1 MALLGRPV
9 AVDACACVAG
19 VYGER
24 AMTGGLKLL
33 ARQQA
38 KWLGVTGGLEASAI
52 LNSLGLGRSLSG
64 RGVIF
69 TLHHVRPHVA
79 QTAEPNRHLEVTP
92 EFLDEA
98 ISAILDEGYLPIAL
112 SQLPDWLKNGDPRR
126 PVAIFTLD
134 DGYRDNA
141 TFAAPIFQRHEVPFT
156 VFVARGLTERTHT
169 VWWETLARLVNATD
183 ELAYDFGNG
192 MEFLEIATASQKAA
206 AYERIGDGIIGPME
220 AEAVVQLNETAKLHG
235 IDAYALVDE
244 VIMDRKDLQD
254 LIKNPYAHLGAH
266 GISHR
271 AIAHLNRHAAI
282 DELTASAIYVTGI
295 TGRRTRVFSYPYGF
309 PAAVSKRDKD
319 LAVECGFDLAVTTA
333 PGTLT
338 ERALSHMGG
347 LPRVSLNGLYQK
359 ARYVRAL
366 ASGIPFTLV
375 N

>member
-1 MALLGRPV
+1 
-9 AVDACACVAG
+9 
-19 VYGER
+19 
-24 AMTGGLKLL
+24 MTSGLKLL

-52 LNSLGLGRSLSG
+52 LSSLGLGRGLSG

-69 TLHHVRPHVA
+69 TLHHVRPHVP

-98 ISAILDEGYLPIAL
+98 ISVIVGEGYLPIAL
-112 SQLPDWLKNGDPRR
+112 SQLPDWLKNGDPRQ

-141 TFAAPIFQRHEVPFT
+141 THAAPVFQRHEVPFT
-156 VFVARGLTERTHT
+156 VFVARGATERTHT
-169 VWWETLARLVNATD
+169 LWWETLARLVNATD
-183 ELAYDFGNG
+183 ELAYDFGKG
-192 MEFLEIATASQKAA
+192 MEYLEIATSAQKAA
-206 AYERIGDGIIGPME
+206 AYERIGSRIIGPME
-220 AEAVVQLNETAKLHG
+220 AEAVDRLNETAKRYG

-254 LIKNPYAHLGAH
+254 LVKNPFAHLGAH
-266 GISHR
+266 GVTHR
-271 AIAHLNRHAAI
+271 AITHLNRHAAI
-282 DELTASAIYVTGI
+282 DELTGSAIYVTGI
-295 TGRRTRVFSYPYGF
+295 TGRQTRVFSYPYGF
-309 PAAVSKRDKD
+309 AAAISKREKD
-319 LAVECGFDLAVTTA
+319 LALECGFDLAVTTA

-338 ERALSHMGG
+338 DRALAHMGI